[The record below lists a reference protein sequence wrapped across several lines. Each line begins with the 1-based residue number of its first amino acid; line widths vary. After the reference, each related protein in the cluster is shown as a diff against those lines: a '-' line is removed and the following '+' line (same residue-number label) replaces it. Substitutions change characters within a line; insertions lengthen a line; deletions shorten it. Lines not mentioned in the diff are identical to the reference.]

1 MKYLKKFN
9 EKLSSGVYSRAS
21 RKLTKLGHTKRANAL
36 KDYSKI
42 VSNRESL
49 IKWEENI
56 AAFSKYGKVKL
67 KLTKSNDKEGDFF
80 MDEKLSTK
88 GEKDVFALPEI
99 SEYFYLQII
108 PDIDSMIDSY
118 SDEIGTDN
126 FTEFNIQFSVG
137 AIPVDKESLD
147 KVLSFFD
154 QNSLKGE
161 FDNGFIWAF
170 FVSINFEIESG
181 KMKFKELDI
190 HTYDSSQTGNIS
202 IADRPSAN
210 RLKTMLKSMFTEK
223 SDYPSGYTD
232 ITDAYEKM
240 EKAIIQDLSMYS
252 DYGLTMEKIHG
263 LINSVNVNTLFKD

>member
-9 EKLSSGVYSRAS
+9 EKLSSEVYSRAA

-36 KDYSKI
+36 KDYSK
-42 VSNRESL
+42 VVANRESL
-49 IKWEENI
+49 VKWEENI
-56 AAFSKYGKVKL
+56 AAYSKYGKVKL
-67 KLTKSNDKEGDFF
+67 KLSKSNDYEEGDFLF
-80 MDEKLSTK
+80 MDESA
-88 GEKDVFALPEI
+88 KDVFTLPEI
-99 SEYFYLQII
+99 SEDFYLQII

-118 SDEIGTDN
+118 SDEIGTDSFN
-126 FTEFNIQFSVG
+126 EFNIQFSVG

-147 KVLSFFD
+147 RVLSFFSK
-154 QNSLKGE
+154 NSLNGE
-161 FDNGFIWAF
+161 FYNGFIWAF

-210 RLKTMLKSMFTEK
+210 RFKTMLKSMFVEK

-232 ITDAYEKM
+232 ITDAYEKL